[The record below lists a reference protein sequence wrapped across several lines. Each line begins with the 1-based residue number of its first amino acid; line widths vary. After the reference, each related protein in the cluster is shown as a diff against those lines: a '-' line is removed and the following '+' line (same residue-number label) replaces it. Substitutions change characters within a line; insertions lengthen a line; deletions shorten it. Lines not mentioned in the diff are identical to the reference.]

1 MIYLNLLLRRL
12 PWPAFFVLL
21 FPSGLLA
28 KTMTWTGA
36 GGDVYWANPM
46 NWSDAMLPGT
56 TDDVILDNSVIP
68 LTFQVVLPDVAVSI
82 RTLQIQ
88 PSAGRN
94 IELILPASNKV
105 TNGFIVSGPGYG
117 IALYAGA
124 VFRNASGIT
133 SGESLSIADSLIIYD
148 GGRYVHQTRASHA
161 NGILRILSVAPGT
174 EWGIFDFDV
183 PRASYTISVSNRVYG
198 CLELHAIAMGSAVNY
213 TCSGANPL
221 LVREN
226 LRIGADVS
234 MSMNLS
240 GSNGNIQVDGDFIQE
255 GGQLN
260 LAAGTGGQ
268 TVFRIRGNIIQS
280 DSSVITET
288 ANGNPY
294 LELNGNSQQEIN
306 MAGQIRNQVG
316 FRVNNPAG
324 CILRLP
330 LRLPWTLNLAQGEI
344 VGSTIAMLIL
354 DTVCTV
360 IADSS
365 RQTGTCVEGPL
376 RKLGLRADDYFL
388 FPVGKSGSLRW
399 LALREVTGDL
409 TVEYFRNDPAM
420 LGNNLAPDL
429 DHISKLEYWTVR
441 GSGHAIPNAKI
452 ELSFASAQCGG
463 VTDPQFLNVAVLQAG
478 LWEDAGHSATTG
490 NAIQGSVISDPVDSN
505 SGVYTLASTA
515 NLENPLPLTNIELAI
530 QEISGETL
538 FTWTCEGS
546 EAPDHFDLEEEKDYG
561 AECIAQIPGAAI
573 NFNYHWVGPVLTNGD
588 HFFRVKMTDIHGI
601 EYLGKT
607 VLFTKRDSKEFI
619 LWLTPSA
626 QQGDGGLI
634 IEVDKPAQCKYEIL
648 SVSGATVKKGFLHL
662 YSGKNYLRI
671 IPETL
676 AEGIYILVIID
687 ASGERH
693 ARLFRK
699 N

>member
-1 MIYLNLLLRRL
+1 MINLNLPLHRIH
-12 PWPAFFVLL
+12 WPVFFVFL

-28 KTMTWTGA
+28 KTMTWTGS
-36 GGDVYWANPM
+36 GGDAYWANPM
-46 NWSDAMLPGT
+46 NWSGVMLPGT

-68 LTFQVVLPDVAVSI
+68 LTFQVVLPDVVVSI

-88 PSAGRN
+88 PSSGRN

-105 TNGFIVSGPGYG
+105 TNGFTVSGPGYG

-133 SGESLSIADSLIIYD
+133 SGESLSIADLLIIYN
-148 GGRYVHQTRASHA
+148 GARYIHQTKASHA

-174 EWGIFDFDV
+174 ELGIFDFDV

-221 LVREN
+221 LVRGN
-226 LRIGADVS
+226 LRIGTDVS

-240 GSNGNIQVDGDFIQE
+240 GPNGNMQIDGDFIQE

-260 LAAGTGGQ
+260 LAVGTGGQ
-268 TVFRIRGNIIQS
+268 TVLCVRGNITQS
-280 DSSVITET
+280 ASSVITET

-294 LELNGNSQQEIN
+294 LELNGFNQQEIN

-316 FRVNNPAG
+316 FRINNPAG
-324 CILRLP
+324 GLLRLP
-330 LRLPWTLNLAQGEI
+330 LLLPCALNLVQGVLI
-344 VGSTIAMLIL
+344 SSTTAMLIL

-360 IADSS
+360 LADSS

-376 RKLGLRADDYFL
+376 RKLGLQASNYFL

-399 LALREVTGDL
+399 LALREATGDL
-409 TVEYFRNDPAM
+409 TVEYFRNDPAI
-420 LGNNLAPDL
+420 LGINLAPDL
-429 DHISKLEYWTVR
+429 DHISKLEYWTVQ
-441 GSGHAIPNAKI
+441 GSGQAIRNARI

-463 VTDPQFLNVAVLQAG
+463 VTDPQFLNVAVLQSG
-478 LWEDAGHSATTG
+478 IWEDAGHSATTG

-505 SGVYTLASTA
+505 AGVYTLASTA
-515 NLENPLPLTNIELAI
+515 NLENPLPLTSIELAI
-530 QEISGETL
+530 QEVSGETL
-538 FTWTCEGS
+538 FTWTYEGS
-546 EAPDHFDLEEEKDYG
+546 EVPDHFDLEEEKDSG
-561 AECIAQIPGAAI
+561 AKCIAQIPGAAV
-573 NFNYHWVGPVLTNGD
+573 NVNYHWIGSVLKNGD
-588 HFFRVKMTDIHGI
+588 HFFRIKMTDIHGI
-601 EYLGKT
+601 EYFGKT
-607 VLFTKRDSKEFI
+607 VLFTKKESNEFI
-619 LWLTPSA
+619 VWLTPSA
-626 QQGDGGLI
+626 QQGNAGLM
-634 IEVDKPAQCKYEIL
+634 IEVDKPAQWKYEIL
-648 SVSGATVKKGFLHL
+648 SVSGATVKKGFLYL
-662 YSGKNYLRI
+662 YSGKNNFRI

-676 AEGIYILVIID
+676 AEGIYILVVID

-693 ARLFRK
+693 VRLFRK